1 MTILSS
7 TLEVND
13 DPTPFVWSGH
23 SPRDQARADT
33 DLFRTAKRITP
44 DYLYRPRPKFNR
56 AHLCNR
62 ILVEFRLT
70 WKGQPDMLE
79 MAEMW
84 LDDLD
89 GDPESPF
96 TYKYPLDRIVHANR
110 VLSRF
115 VAVYS

>member
-13 DPTPFVWSGH
+13 DPAPFVWSGH
-23 SPRDQARADT
+23 SPEDQARADT
-33 DLFRTAKRITP
+33 NFFRTDKRVTS
-44 DYLYRPRPKFNR
+44 DYFYRPRPEFSR
-56 AHLCNR
+56 AHPGNP
-62 ILVEFRLT
+62 ILAEFRLT

-79 MAEMW
+79 MAQEW
-84 LDDLD
+84 LDNLD
-89 GDPESPF
+89 GDPEAPF